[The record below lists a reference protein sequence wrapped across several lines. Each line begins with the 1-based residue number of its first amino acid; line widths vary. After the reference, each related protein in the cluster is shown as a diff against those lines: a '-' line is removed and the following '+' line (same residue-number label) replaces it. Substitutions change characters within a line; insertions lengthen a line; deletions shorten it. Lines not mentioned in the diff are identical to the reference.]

1 MANRKRGL
9 IVLVLALVAVLC
21 FGALTACGG
30 VKYAVTWNVSE
41 NATVTVTDHDELP
54 SEVAEGTTLTFQVAA
69 NSGYEVDSVRAND
82 RTLRADKEG
91 NYSVDVKADTTIE
104 VETIEQVSSVTV
116 KTNPTTMTYY
126 AGEKVDTDGMV
137 VEVAYGSA
145 APPPRPTTPSSMRA
159 AARSRWAT
167 PPSPS
172 ASAASIPTPCS

>member
-91 NYSVDVKADTTIE
+91 NYSVGAPSDVKAPTVEPKKNE
-104 VETIEQVSSVTV
+104 VKKKSSY
-116 KTNPTTMTYY
+116 KRKSK
-126 AGEKVDTDGMV
+126 AGK
-137 VEVAYGSA
+137 
-145 APPPRPTTPSSMRA
+145 
-159 AARSRWAT
+159 
-167 PPSPS
+167 
-172 ASAASIPTPCS
+172 